1 MLIDYVNYCSSIY
14 GEMEVLIERK
24 SLGFMQEQ

>member
-14 GEMEVLIERK
+14 REMEVLIEMK
-24 SLGFMQEQ
+24 SLGIMQEQ